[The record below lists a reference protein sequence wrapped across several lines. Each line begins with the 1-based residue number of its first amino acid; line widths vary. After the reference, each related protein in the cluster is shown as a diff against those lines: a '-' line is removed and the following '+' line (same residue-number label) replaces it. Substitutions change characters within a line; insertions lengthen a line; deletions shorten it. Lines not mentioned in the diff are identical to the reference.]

1 MTCLVLQ
8 TCCHI
13 DNIDIFV
20 LILVRFSVLALF
32 ATAGFGGQFQPE
44 LGMFGDSRRPE
55 HHQTSNCGALC
66 WHLVAQGGKLQV
78 CGLKALLSLHPD
90 RFYLR
95 TSRVA
100 SPQHRTSTRRR
111 VRNVCLPCGQL
122 RGKPEQTRFQSL
134 GALNGAF
141 QCAEQVYI
149 YICMLY
155 IYISIYRIIR
165 TNRFFWSVHFLPF
178 LPRCCLSNTRSSA
191 LHALVFCLRFLLFR
205 VVILPIPSLV
215 LLSAASLRHPA
226 MKRAQTAHERV
237 SQRCRKLSMTDYT
250 IKFERAPSTNQIKS
264 VQTVFPLHIPLPHS
278 FPTGEIWYGI
288 RSSLAQGPPGSAML
302 CKTWRFLKSCC
313 NML

>member
-149 YICMLY
+149 YIYACY
-155 IYISIYRIIR
+155 IYIYLYIELYGQID
-165 TNRFFWSVHFLPF
+165 FFGPFTFFPFFLVAVFPTHG
-178 LPRCCLSNTRSSA
+178 LPLYM
-191 LHALVFCLRFLLFR
+191 LLFF
-205 VVILPIPSLV
+205 VFVFSY
-215 LLSAASLRHPA
+215 SA
-226 MKRAQTAHERV
+226 
-237 SQRCRKLSMTDYT
+237 
-250 IKFERAPSTNQIKS
+250 
-264 VQTVFPLHIPLPHS
+264 
-278 FPTGEIWYGI
+278 
-288 RSSLAQGPPGSAML
+288 
-302 CKTWRFLKSCC
+302 
-313 NML
+313 